1 MSDTRHA
8 SAVAWQGRALLI
20 TGASGSGKSGLAL
33 GLMALGCDL
42 VGDDRV
48 RLSRDGDILR
58 VRAVATVAELIEARG
73 LGILRAAHVV
83 DAVVACAVDLDRT
96 ETERLPPRRR
106 ITLLGCD
113 VPLIYRVDAP
123 HWQAALVQ
131 LLRTGWS
138 DR

>member
-1 MSDTRHA
+1 MSDTLHA
-8 SAVAWQGRALLI
+8 SAVAWDGRALLI
-20 TGASGSGKSGLAL
+20 MGRSGAGKSGLAL

-42 VGDDRV
+42 VGDDRL
-48 RLSRDGDILR
+48 RLSREGDHLR
-58 VRAVATVAELIEARG
+58 VSAVPTVAGLIEARG

-83 DAVVACAVDLDRT
+83 DAVVAYAVDLDRT

-106 ITLLGCD
+106 ITLMGCD
-113 VPLIYRVDAP
+113 VPLIYKGDAP
-123 HWQAALVQ
+123 HWHAGLLQ